1 MTHIIFKAQGE
12 VPGYIQI
19 VGMYL
24 NYNYGRIADEYNDMR
39 VELNKI
45 GATVI
50 SEEVARGFVFAN
62 IYKEYISVRTNS
74 HIMDEIP
81 QLAESGETDE
91 EKVKYY
97 LTDEDRDLGVAFNKA
112 AMKKVVSDRFSERYK
127 ELMLDASILEKD
139 TWEEQKREAF
149 GWTADS
155 DYQTPII
162 DILST
167 GRGIDKSV
175 FVQKIITNVTTYNT
189 KLATLLL
196 EQQLL
201 EERIKSCETIA
212 DCHRLKHEKF
222 GIALSKQQRED
233 ENITTTPLTLKMD
246 F

>member
-1 MTHIIFKAQGE
+1 MTHILFKVQGN
-12 VPGYIQI
+12 VPGYIHV

-39 VELNKI
+39 VELNKL
-45 GATVI
+45 GAIVI
-50 SEEVARGFVFAN
+50 PEEVASGFVFAD

-81 QLAESGETDE
+81 QLAESGETE
-91 EKVKYY
+91 AEKVKHY
-97 LTDEDRDLGVAFNKA
+97 LTDEDKSASVAFNKA
-112 AMKKVVSDRFSERYK
+112 VMKKVVADRFSERYK
-127 ELMLDASILEKD
+127 ELMLDASLLEKD

-149 GWTADS
+149 GWIADD

-167 GRGIDKSV
+167 GRNIDKAT
-175 FVQKIITNVTTYNT
+175 FIQKIINNVTSYNT
-189 KLATLLL
+189 KLANLLL

-201 EERIKSCETIA
+201 EERIKACETIA

-222 GIALSKQQRED
+222 GVAMSKQQRED
-233 ENITTTPLTLKMD
+233 ENVETTPLTLKMD

>member
-1 MTHIIFKAQGE
+1 MTHIIFKTQGE
-12 VPGYIQI
+12 VPGYIQVI
-19 VGMYL
+19 GTYL

-50 SEEVARGFVFAN
+50 SEEVAKGFVFAN
-62 IYKEYISVRTNS
+62 IYKEYVSVRTNS

-91 EKVKYY
+91 EKIKYY
-97 LTDEDRDLGVAFNKA
+97 LTDDDRDSGLAFNKA
-112 AMKKVVSDRFSERYK
+112 IMKKVVSDRFSERYK
-127 ELMLDASILEKD
+127 ELMLDASSLEKD

-149 GWTADS
+149 GWVADS

-167 GRGIDKSV
+167 GRGIDKSI
-175 FVQKIITNVTTYNT
+175 FVQKIITNITAYNT

-233 ENITTTPLTLKMD
+233 ENIATTPLTLRMD

>member
-1 MTHIIFKAQGE
+1 MTHIFFKANGE
-12 VPGYIQI
+12 VPGYIQVI
-19 VGMYL
+19 GMYL

-39 VELNKI
+39 VELNKL

-50 SEEVARGFVFAN
+50 SEEVAKGFIFAN
-62 IYKEYISVRTNS
+62 IYKDYISVRTNS

-81 QLAESGETDE
+81 QFAESSETE
-91 EKVKYY
+91 AEKVKYF
-97 LTDEDRDLGVAFNKA
+97 LTDEDRSVGVAFNKV
-112 AMKKVVSDRFSERYK
+112 AMKKVVADRFSERYK
-127 ELMLDASILEKD
+127 ELMLDASTLEKD

-149 GWTADS
+149 GWTADE

-167 GRGIDKSV
+167 GRGIEKST
-175 FVQKIITNVTTYNT
+175 FVQKIITNVTAYNV
-189 KLATLLL
+189 KLANLLL

-201 EERIKSCETIA
+201 EERIKACETIA

-233 ENITTTPLTLKMD
+233 ENIPTTPLTLKMD